1 MENGVELQLNV
12 VISTLKVLGTNMLSG
27 AYLSVA
33 DVKSIKKFIAFSNK
47 SP

>member
-33 DVKSIKKFIAFSNK
+33 DVASLREL
-47 SP
+47 